1 MAMEFTRIKR
11 VVEGLLH
18 AADRPLS
25 INEIHALFA
34 EDEVPAKD
42 DIRKAVAE
50 LQAEYGDRGFELVQV
65 ASGFRIQVRQEI
77 EPWISRLWEEKP
89 PRYTRAL
96 LETLALIAYRQ
107 PITRGEI
114 EDIRGVS
121 VSSNIIKTLQERN
134 WVRVLGHKDVPGRP
148 AMYGTTRQ
156 FLDYFNLKSLSEL
169 PSLTDIKDLDS
180 YTPELKLA
188 LAAGDLSGEEQ
199 EANGEEPGAP
209 EMPEEPAGDEPGEGP
224 DEEVIPIRSR
234 DVGPD
239 PTLH

>member
-25 INEIHALFA
+25 INEIHALFI
-34 EDEVPAKD
+34 EDEVAAKD
-42 DIRKAVAE
+42 DIRRAVAE
-50 LQAEYGDRGFELVQV
+50 LQAEYSDRGFELVQV

-89 PRYTRAL
+89 PRYSRAL

-180 YTPELKLA
+180 YTPELQLA
-188 LAAGDLSGEEQ
+188 LAAEELSGPVEEASGEEP
-199 EANGEEPGAP
+199 AAP
-209 EMPEEPAGDEPGEGP
+209 EVPEDRAENEQGAGP
-224 DEEVIPIRSR
+224 DEVIPSRSG

>member
-11 VVEGLLH
+11 LVEGILH

-25 INEIHALFA
+25 INEIHALFV

-50 LQAEYGDRGFELVQV
+50 LQQDYGDRGFELAQV
-65 ASGFRIQVRQEI
+65 ASGFRVQVRQEI

-180 YTPELKLA
+180 YTPELQLA
-188 LAAGDLSGEEQ
+188 LAADDPSGSDEQESGEE
-199 EANGEEPGAP
+199 PSAP
-209 EMPEEPAGDEPGEGP
+209 EPPEERAGGEAGQGP
-224 DEEVIPIRSR
+224 SEAMPIRPEDS
-234 DVGPD
+234 GPD